1 MLYCWHIIGEG
12 MVTGMQKL
20 TEFLLKET
28 PGHADELFTALNA
41 TIEAIGNTRALV
53 DGNTLKLL
61 QNGRHDEIAPY
72 IEASKELMQLSS
84 NLSDIL
90 EGVETDY
97 SDDNDADVVEE
108 TESVNNNGNSNK
120 YGSCQVNELEAH
132 GLFESFTHKRPV
144 SFSLEGQ
151 SYSARDWKQ
160 ILRIV
165 CEVLNQQNP
174 QLFRSFVNDPQMQGS
189 SRTYFSFTD
198 KNMYN
203 PRKISGSDVY
213 VETNHSANTICSIIS
228 DILGKYNIPVTSIKI
243 YLRADYTS
251 LHEDTNVKKN

>member
-1 MLYCWHIIGEG
+1 
-12 MVTGMQKL
+12 MQKL

-61 QNGRHDEIAPY
+61 QSGRHDEISPY
-72 IEASKELMQLSS
+72 VEASKELVELSS
-84 NLSDIL
+84 ALNKLLD
-90 EGVETDY
+90 GVETDY
-97 SDDNDADVVEE
+97 TPDDTEENVEE
-108 TESVNNNGNSNK
+108 LQTIEVSGNK
-120 YGSCQVNELEAH
+120 YESCHVDELEAH

-144 SFSLEGQ
+144 AFALEGQ
-151 SYSARDWKQ
+151 KFSARDWKQ

-165 CEVLNQQNP
+165 CEVLNQRNP
-174 QLFRSFVNDPQMQGS
+174 QLFKSFVNDENMQGNT
-189 SRTYFSFTD
+189 RTYFSFSD

-203 PRKISGSDVY
+203 PRKISGSDVF
-213 VETNHSANTICSIIS
+213 VETNHSANTICSVIGN
-228 DILGKYNIPVTSIKI
+228 ILERYNIPVASIKI

-251 LHEDTNVKKN
+251 LNDKNNVKKN

>member
-1 MLYCWHIIGEG
+1 
-12 MVTGMQKL
+12 MQKL

-61 QNGRHDEIAPY
+61 QSGRHDETAPY
-72 IEASKELMQLSS
+72 IEVSKELTQLSS
-84 NLSDIL
+84 YISEIL
-90 EGVETDY
+90 DGVETDY
-97 SDDNDADVVEE
+97 SYDNDIEVIG
-108 TESVNNNGNSNK
+108 ESENASGNIDK

-151 SYSARDWKQ
+151 RFSARDWKQ

-165 CEVLNQQNP
+165 CEVLNQRNP
-174 QLFRSFVNDPQMQGS
+174 QLFKSFVNDAQMQGNT
-189 SRTYFSFTD
+189 RTYFSFSD
-198 KNMYN
+198 RNMYN
-203 PRKISGSDVY
+203 PRKISGSDVFI
-213 VETNHSANTICSIIS
+213 ETNHSANTICSIIGN
-228 DILGKYNIPVTSIKI
+228 ILEKYNIPIASLKI
-243 YLRADYTS
+243 YLRADYSS
-251 LHEDTNVKKN
+251 LHGNSVKKN